1 MKKQQTASKLINE
14 AEMIGAPT
22 LTHFNKHYTNAMEE
36 CVLPQVPSREFSL

>member
-22 LTHFNKHYTNAMEE
+22 LTHFNKHYTN
-36 CVLPQVPSREFSL
+36 